1 MKNLIETINNY
12 IHEENQY
19 ALQIDGE
26 WGTGKTYF
34 IKNTIIKKLC
44 ENADYHPLY
53 FSVYGYNNLLE
64 LKQDLFNKILS
75 EISKNQKILSSIN
88 SISKRFS
95 KLSKSLGYTKF
106 SSIGLISDWIVEIS
120 SNAGMKK
127 VTTEPL
133 IIFIDDLE
141 RISQNIDLKDLLG
154 FILNE
159 LLEKLRC
166 KVIILSNSSEI
177 KNFDDFKK
185 IKEKV
190 INRTIK
196 FTYDIS
202 TIEQQILK
210 KSNNLFI
217 QENSSWIK
225 NIIEIYQKT
234 EDSSGVNLR
243 TLFSVIESYNFI
255 ESNLRDD
262 INSLE
267 TDELKLNIKKSLFLN
282 IFVITREYKLGTL
295 TEENIK
301 QLKRLINTKSFYSS
315 NENNPE
321 NIAELIIDK
330 YHNKYEIFDNFVFY
344 SESICSYILLGYF
357 NGTNYVSTWKN
368 VISNV
373 STEISNLEKMNDF
386 RRLNDNQL
394 KDIQNKVLQDV
405 LNNMFDTTELIT
417 VYARFYNFNKMDL
430 VLVDDNYD
438 NYIDI
443 IESKIIESYSNDNQN
458 IDMLEKFFMR
468 GINNIKSERPEFYKR
483 LKKVE
488 EQRKTSDINRFIETL
503 FTEGIASIVEQV
515 RSGLLINNNLFS
527 AIICGHFIEDY
538 IVTDNNKADI
548 LWQLIRS
555 EYLNISNAKDFHSE
569 EVGDIQSLLTKIKN
583 AEREKSLGKID
594 NYKIKQLNES
604 LEQLIEHLS

>member
-1 MKNLIETINNY
+1 MDNLIETINNY

-34 IKNTIIKKLC
+34 IKNTIIKDLC
-44 ENADYHPLY
+44 EDPDYHSLY
-53 FSVYGYNNLLE
+53 FSVYGYNNLPE

-75 EISKNQKILSSIN
+75 EISKNQKILRSIN

-106 SSIGLISDWIVEIS
+106 SSISLISDWIVEAS

-141 RISQNIDLKDLLG
+141 RISKNIDLKDLLG

-217 QENSSWIK
+217 QENSYWIK

-234 EDSSGVNLR
+234 EDNSGVNLR
-243 TLFSVIESYNFI
+243 TLFSVIESFNFI

-262 INSLE
+262 IDALE

-301 QLKRLINTKSFYSS
+301 QLKRLINTKYFYSF
-315 NENNPE
+315 NENKSE

-330 YHNKYEIFDNFVFY
+330 YHNKYEIFDNYVFY

-357 NGTNYVSTWKN
+357 NGTDYVSAWKN
-368 VISNV
+368 VISNI
-373 STEISNLEKMNDF
+373 STEISNLDKMNDF
-386 RRLNDNQL
+386 RRLNDTQL
-394 KDIQNKVLQDV
+394 KNIQQRVLQDV
-405 LNNMFDTTELIT
+405 RSNTFDTIELIT
-417 VYARFYNFNKMDL
+417 VYGRFYNFNKMDL
-430 VLVDDNYD
+430 VLIDD
-438 NYIDI
+438 NYIDL
-443 IESKIIESYSNDNQN
+443 IESKIIESYSNNGQN
-458 IDMLEKFFMR
+458 IDILEEFFMK

-483 LKKVE
+483 LKNVE
-488 EQRKTSDINRFIETL
+488 EQRKTDDINNFVETL
-503 FTEGIASIVEQV
+503 FTEGIDSIVEQV
-515 RSGLLINNNLFS
+515 RSGLLTNNNLFT

-569 EVGDIQSLLTKIKN
+569 EVGDIRNLLTKIKT
-583 AEREKSLGKID
+583 AESEKSLGKID
-594 NYKIKQLNES
+594 SFKIKQLNES
-604 LEQLIEHLS
+604 LEQLIEHLK

>member
-1 MKNLIETINNY
+1 MDNLIETINNY

-34 IKNTIIKKLC
+34 IKNTIIKDLC
-44 ENADYHPLY
+44 EDPDYHSLY
-53 FSVYGYNNLLE
+53 FSVYGYNNLPE

-75 EISKNQKILSSIN
+75 EISKNQKILRSIN

-106 SSIGLISDWIVEIS
+106 SSISLISDWIVEAS

-141 RISQNIDLKDLLG
+141 RISKNIDLKDLLG

-217 QENSSWIK
+217 QENSYWIK

-234 EDSSGVNLR
+234 EDNSGVNLR
-243 TLFSVIESYNFI
+243 TLFSVIESFNFI

-262 INSLE
+262 IDALE

-301 QLKRLINTKSFYSS
+301 QLKRLINTKYFYSF
-315 NENNPE
+315 NENKSE

-330 YHNKYEIFDNFVFY
+330 YHNKYEIFDNYVFY

-357 NGTNYVSTWKN
+357 NGTDYVSAWKN

-373 STEISNLEKMNDF
+373 STEISNLDKMNDF
-386 RRLNDNQL
+386 RRLNDTQL
-394 KDIQNKVLQDV
+394 KNIQQRVLQDV
-405 LNNMFDTTELIT
+405 RSNTFDTIELIT
-417 VYARFYNFNKMDL
+417 VYGRFYNFNKMDL
-430 VLVDDNYD
+430 VLIDD
-438 NYIDI
+438 NYIDL
-443 IESKIIESYSNDNQN
+443 IESKIIESYSNNGQN
-458 IDMLEKFFMR
+458 IDILEEFFMK

-483 LKKVE
+483 LKNVE
-488 EQRKTSDINRFIETL
+488 EQRKTDDINNFVETL
-503 FTEGIASIVEQV
+503 FTEGIDSIVEQV
-515 RSGLLINNNLFS
+515 RSGLLTNNNLFT

-569 EVGDIQSLLTKIKN
+569 EVGDIRNLLTKIKT
-583 AEREKSLGKID
+583 AESEKSLGKID
-594 NYKIKQLNES
+594 SFKIKQLNES
-604 LEQLIEHLS
+604 LEQLIEHLK

>member
-1 MKNLIETINNY
+1 MDNLIETINNY

-34 IKNTIIKKLC
+34 IKNTIIKDLC
-44 ENADYHPLY
+44 EDPDYHSLY
-53 FSVYGYNNLLE
+53 FSVYGYNNLPE

-106 SSIGLISDWIVEIS
+106 SSISLISDWIVEAS

-127 VTTEPL
+127 ATTEPL

-141 RISQNIDLKDLLG
+141 RISKNIDLKDLLG

-217 QENSSWIK
+217 QENSYWIK

-234 EDSSGVNLR
+234 EDNSGVNLR

-262 INSLE
+262 IDALE

-301 QLKRLINTKSFYSS
+301 QLKRLINTKYFYSF
-315 NENNPE
+315 NENKSE

-330 YHNKYEIFDNFVFY
+330 YHNKYEIFDNYVFY

-357 NGTNYVSTWKN
+357 NGTDYVSSWKN

-373 STEISNLEKMNDF
+373 STEISNLDKMNDF
-386 RRLNDNQL
+386 RRLNDTQL
-394 KDIQNKVLQDV
+394 KNIQQRVLQDV
-405 LNNMFDTTELIT
+405 RSNTFDTIELIT
-417 VYARFYNFNKMDL
+417 VYGRFYNFNKMDL
-430 VLVDDNYD
+430 VLIDD
-438 NYIDI
+438 NYIDL
-443 IESKIIESYSNDNQN
+443 IESKIIESYSNNGQN
-458 IDMLEKFFMR
+458 IDILEEFFMK
-468 GINNIKSERPEFYKR
+468 GINNIKSERPKFYKR
-483 LKKVE
+483 LKNVE
-488 EQRKTSDINRFIETL
+488 EQRKTDDINNFVETL
-503 FTEGIASIVEQV
+503 FTEGIDSIVEQV
-515 RSGLLINNNLFS
+515 RSGLLTNNNLFT

-569 EVGDIQSLLTKIKN
+569 EVGDIRNLLTKIKT
-583 AEREKSLGKID
+583 AESEKSLGKID
-594 NYKIKQLNES
+594 SFKIKQLNES
-604 LEQLIEHLS
+604 LEQLIEHLK

>member
-1 MKNLIETINNY
+1 MDNLIETINNY

-34 IKNTIIKKLC
+34 IKNTIIKDLC
-44 ENADYHPLY
+44 EDPDYHSLY
-53 FSVYGYNNLLE
+53 FSVYGYNNLPE

-106 SSIGLISDWIVEIS
+106 SSISLISDWIVEAS

-141 RISQNIDLKDLLG
+141 RISKNIDLKDLLG

-217 QENSSWIK
+217 QENSYWIK

-234 EDSSGVNLR
+234 EDNSGVNLR
-243 TLFSVIESYNFI
+243 TLFSVIESFNFI

-262 INSLE
+262 IDALE

-301 QLKRLINTKSFYSS
+301 QLKRLINTKYFYSF
-315 NENNPE
+315 NENKSE

-330 YHNKYEIFDNFVFY
+330 YHNKYEIFDNYVFY

-357 NGTNYVSTWKN
+357 NGTDYVSAWKN

-373 STEISNLEKMNDF
+373 STEISNLDKMNDF
-386 RRLNDNQL
+386 RRLNDTQL
-394 KDIQNKVLQDV
+394 KNIQQRVLQDV
-405 LNNMFDTTELIT
+405 RSNTFDTIELIT
-417 VYARFYNFNKMDL
+417 VYGRFYNFNKMDL
-430 VLVDDNYD
+430 VLIDD
-438 NYIDI
+438 NYIDL
-443 IESKIIESYSNDNQN
+443 IESKIIESYSNNGQN
-458 IDMLEKFFMR
+458 IDILEEFFMK

-483 LKKVE
+483 LKNVE
-488 EQRKTSDINRFIETL
+488 EQRKTDDINNFVETL
-503 FTEGIASIVEQV
+503 FTEGIDSIVEQV
-515 RSGLLINNNLFS
+515 RSGLLTNNNLFT

-569 EVGDIQSLLTKIKN
+569 EVGDIRNLLTKIKT
-583 AEREKSLGKID
+583 AESEKSLGKID
-594 NYKIKQLNES
+594 SFKIKQLNES
-604 LEQLIEHLS
+604 LEQLIEHLK

>member
-1 MKNLIETINNY
+1 MDNLIETINNY

-34 IKNTIIKKLC
+34 IKNTIIKDLC
-44 ENADYHPLY
+44 EDPDYHSLY
-53 FSVYGYNNLLE
+53 FSVYGYNNLPE

-75 EISKNQKILSSIN
+75 EISKNQKILRSID

-106 SSIGLISDWIVEIS
+106 SSISLISDWIVEAS

-141 RISQNIDLKDLLG
+141 RISKNIDLKDLLG

-217 QENSSWIK
+217 QENSYWIK

-234 EDSSGVNLR
+234 EDNSGVNLR
-243 TLFSVIESYNFI
+243 TLFSVIESFNFI

-262 INSLE
+262 IDALE

-301 QLKRLINTKSFYSS
+301 QLKRLINTKYFYSF
-315 NENNPE
+315 NENKSE

-330 YHNKYEIFDNFVFY
+330 YHNKYEIFDNYVFY

-357 NGTNYVSTWKN
+357 NGTDYVSAWKN

-373 STEISNLEKMNDF
+373 STEISNLDKMNDF
-386 RRLNDNQL
+386 RRLNDTQL
-394 KDIQNKVLQDV
+394 KNIQQRVLQDV
-405 LNNMFDTTELIT
+405 RSNTFDTIELIT
-417 VYARFYNFNKMDL
+417 VYGRFYNFNKMDL
-430 VLVDDNYD
+430 VLIDD
-438 NYIDI
+438 NYIDL
-443 IESKIIESYSNDNQN
+443 IESKIIESYSNNGQN
-458 IDMLEKFFMR
+458 IDILEEFFMK

-483 LKKVE
+483 LKNVE
-488 EQRKTSDINRFIETL
+488 EQRKTDDINNFVETL
-503 FTEGIASIVEQV
+503 FTEGIDSIVEQV
-515 RSGLLINNNLFS
+515 RSGLLTNNNLFT

-569 EVGDIQSLLTKIKN
+569 EVGDIRNLLTKIKT
-583 AEREKSLGKID
+583 AESEKSLGKID
-594 NYKIKQLNES
+594 SFKIKQLNES
-604 LEQLIEHLS
+604 LEQLIEHLK

>member
-295 TEENIK
+295 TEENI
-301 QLKRLINTKSFYSS
+301 
-315 NENNPE
+315 
-321 NIAELIIDK
+321 
-330 YHNKYEIFDNFVFY
+330 
-344 SESICSYILLGYF
+344 
-357 NGTNYVSTWKN
+357 
-368 VISNV
+368 
-373 STEISNLEKMNDF
+373 
-386 RRLNDNQL
+386 
-394 KDIQNKVLQDV
+394 
-405 LNNMFDTTELIT
+405 
-417 VYARFYNFNKMDL
+417 
-430 VLVDDNYD
+430 
-438 NYIDI
+438 
-443 IESKIIESYSNDNQN
+443 
-458 IDMLEKFFMR
+458 
-468 GINNIKSERPEFYKR
+468 
-483 LKKVE
+483 
-488 EQRKTSDINRFIETL
+488 
-503 FTEGIASIVEQV
+503 
-515 RSGLLINNNLFS
+515 
-527 AIICGHFIEDY
+527 
-538 IVTDNNKADI
+538 
-548 LWQLIRS
+548 
-555 EYLNISNAKDFHSE
+555 
-569 EVGDIQSLLTKIKN
+569 
-583 AEREKSLGKID
+583 
-594 NYKIKQLNES
+594 
-604 LEQLIEHLS
+604 